1 MPGGRKVTA
10 ASEMLTKF
18 EKEPADASFL
28 TRAHL
33 EIVVT
38 RACRALLSI
47 PALEQ
52 EGASLRSKDL
62 LASEVPAEDG
72 KYSIEQHLAFLTAR
86 GEIESGRPLLVLG
99 MRNNLVNPRA
109 IAITRGRAWAAEDE
123 EPERSSRPYFGIG
136 WTNGRFL
143 METAMGGPGSP
154 ADAWQDFFCSGIPVL
169 WDDLSGEEL
178 FRLMLAETADPSH
191 LFDLP
196 RGKHPQATEQSRA
209 AWKHL
214 HDTFLLH
221 LHGSLDEV
229 AEALCAAIRSLPE
242 PLSRC
247 STYLHSILGVDATGN
262 LVNVVG
268 HGRLEDL
275 GRAAARLGCRR
286 AICVENSG
294 SVMPTFYPEGARG
307 PATPLLRA
315 PNFRP
320 KGRAVLAVELADPTF
335 QALPA

>member
-1 MPGGRKVTA
+1 MAMPGLQPSVAREGSSHQV
-10 ASEMLTKF
+10 S
-18 EKEPADASFL
+18 DVSFL

-38 RACRALLSI
+38 RACRAVLSI

-52 EGASLRSKDL
+52 EGAHLRTKDL
-62 LASEVPAEDG
+62 LSPEISAEDG
-72 KYSIEQHLAFLTAR
+72 KFSIEQHLASLTAR
-86 GEIESGRPLLVLG
+86 GEIESGRPLLVFG

-109 IAITRGRAWAAEDE
+109 IVIARGRAWAAESE
-123 EPERSSRPYFGIG
+123 EPEASARPYFGLG
-136 WTNGRFL
+136 RGNGRFL
-143 METAMGGPGSP
+143 MDTALGEADSP
-154 ADAWQDFFCSGIPVL
+154 AGLWQEFFCSGIPVL

-196 RGKHPQATEQSRA
+196 RGKHPQATDQSRA
-209 AWKHL
+209 AWKRLHETFLRHL
-214 HDTFLLH
+214 HSPLE
-221 LHGSLDEV
+221 EV
-229 AEALCAAIRSLPE
+229 AESLCATIRSLPE
-242 PLSRC
+242 PLIRC
-247 STYLHSILGVDATGN
+247 STYLHSILGVDSMGH

-294 SVMPTFYPEGARG
+294 SVMPTFYQDGARG
-307 PATPLLRA
+307 LATPLLRA

-335 QALPA
+335 QALPG